1 MDSFRKHTPQ
11 NGQPKA
17 LDGFIRRPVGGTTTP
32 ALSHMRQRQRPLT
45 SATPSSGRR
54 IDGFGRTSG
63 SGAAARRP
71 LQSAG
76 HAPEVSKT
84 PHVSKSLAKQLNL
97 DLPAETKK
105 KGRFG
110 RTKKTKPPLTRFQ
123 KFRRATFRT
132 VGATM
137 VLALIGGGFL
147 FTKGYLKLN
156 QMFQGGSS
164 AAALESEVDPTLL
177 KGEGDGR
184 VNVLL
189 LGAGG
194 ETHTGG
200 DLTDTLMVASIDPV
214 NSQAVLFSLPR
225 DLWAKMPN
233 NYVGNYNKINAAYES
248 GKYGYLGKQVKGNAD
263 RKAVLAGFQG
273 IDSAVE
279 RISGIPIHYNMLV
292 DFKAFSQAVDTVGG
306 VTVNAP
312 EELRDPTMA
321 WENGWKS
328 TLAVKGPNTFNGK
341 QALNYVRSRHTSSDF
356 ARGERQRIVMMAL
369 KEKSAN
375 LGTLSNPMKLSGML
389 NAFGDNIQSD
399 ISISDMARMASI
411 MKKIPSTN
419 IQSVGLADPG
429 NSFVTTGNINGMS
442 VVMPK
447 AGLEDYTK
455 IQAYLR
461 SKLKD
466 GYIARENAT
475 ITILNGSGVA
485 GLGAQKADEL
495 KSYGYNVG
503 VVDNAPT
510 DDYTETK
517 VIDLTNGSKKYT
529 LNYLK
534 KRLGVNAINKQ
545 VPTGIVAG
553 AANIVIILGNDAA
566 TNINAGSSN

>member
-1 MDSFRKHTPQ
+1 M
-11 NGQPKA
+11 
-17 LDGFIRRPVGGTTTP
+17 DGFIRRPAGTGAAP
-32 ALSHMRQRQRPLT
+32 ALSHLRPRQRA
-45 SATPSSGRR
+45 ATVPGPSSGRR
-54 IDGFGRTSG
+54 VDGFGRAEG
-63 SGAAARRP
+63 FHAPARRSV
-71 LQSAG
+71 QSTG
-76 HAPEVSKT
+76 RNPQFRQSPQVS
-84 PHVSKSLAKQLNL
+84 SSLAKQLNL
-97 DLPAETKK
+97 ELPGETRGRGRGKK
-105 KGRFG
+105 RAAK
-110 RTKKTKPPLTRFQ
+110 LTRFQ
-123 KFRRATFRT
+123 KIRRTTFRT

-137 VLALIGGGFL
+137 LLALIGGGFL
-147 FTKGYLKLN
+147 FTKGYFQLN
-156 QMFQGGSS
+156 RVFQGGSS
-164 AAALESEVDPTLL
+164 AAALKAEVDPTQL

-184 VNVLL
+184 INVLL

-194 ETHTGG
+194 ATHTGG
-200 DLTDTLMVASIDPV
+200 DLTDTLMVASVDPV
-214 NSQAVLFSLPR
+214 NNQAVLFSIPR

-273 IDSAVE
+273 IDAAVE
-279 RISGIPIHYNMLV
+279 RIAGIPIHYNMLV

-312 EELRDPTMA
+312 EELRDPSMA

-328 TLAVKGPNTFNGK
+328 VLAVKGPNTFNGK

-356 ARGERQRIVMMAL
+356 ARGERQRAVILAL
-369 KEKSAN
+369 KDKTAN
-375 LGTLSNPMKLSGML
+375 LGTLTNPMKLSSL
-389 NAFGDNIQSD
+389 LSAFGDNIQSD
-399 ISISDMARMASI
+399 ISVSDMTRMATI
-411 MKKIPSTN
+411 MKKIPSSN
-419 IQSVGLADPG
+419 IQSVGLAEPG

-455 IQAYLR
+455 IQSYLR
-461 SKLKD
+461 SKMKD

-475 ITILNGSGVA
+475 ITILNGSGIA
-485 GLGAQKADEL
+485 GLGAEKADEL

-510 DDYTETK
+510 EDYAQTK

-534 KRLGVNAINKQ
+534 KRLGVSSIAKQ

-553 AANIVIILGNDAA
+553 SANIVIILGNDAA
-566 TNINAGSSN
+566 TNSNTGATN